1 MKNESLTVPVA
12 IIVYNRPN
20 HTKSLIDALRTQLP
34 SKLYVI
40 ADGPKPGSDRDRA
53 LVEKTRDEVRKI
65 DWPCEVNEVFSDVN
79 LGLRARV
86 LTGLDAVFQREKFA
100 IILEDDC
107 IPDPS
112 FFPYCEDL
120 LSLYSTEKDVG
131 IIAGHNAGPVINL
144 ANSYL
149 FSSFTPIWGW
159 ATWSRVWLEFRA
171 SAQVETW
178 SPTEVKDVLS
188 TFSTQLMS
196 RQFKKMM
203 LSAFKLD
210 TWDISFAV
218 FLRQRRFVNAIPKV
232 SLISNIGFGQE
243 STHTKFKPFD
253 IELESGGLSFPL
265 KHPDTISD
273 NLRYERRLASKKVLS
288 WLSYPVI
295 HPLQFIQRLVSY
307 LKLRNLD

>member
-1 MKNESLTVPVA
+1 
-12 IIVYNRPN
+12 
-20 HTKSLIDALRTQLP
+20 
-34 SKLYVI
+34 
-40 ADGPKPGSDRDRA
+40 
-53 LVEKTRDEVRKI
+53 
-65 DWPCEVNEVFSDVN
+65 
-79 LGLRARV
+79 
-86 LTGLDAVFQREKFA
+86 
-100 IILEDDC
+100 
-107 IPDPS
+107 
-112 FFPYCEDL
+112 
-120 LSLYSTEKDVG
+120 
-131 IIAGHNAGPVINL
+131 
-144 ANSYL
+144 
-149 FSSFTPIWGW
+149 
-159 ATWSRVWLEFRA
+159 
-171 SAQVETW
+171 
-178 SPTEVKDVLS
+178 
-188 TFSTQLMS
+188 MS

-273 NLRYERRLASKKVLS
+273 DLRYERRLASKKVLS